1 MLYVAIRIN
10 EMQQGVLH
18 QRGTLSCLFL
28 RNFMLE
34 GCELNME
41 TPLLEMRGITK
52 VYPNGVVANRD
63 VSFSLREGEIHA
75 LAGENG
81 AGKSTLMKM
90 IFGMEEPSEGD
101 IYIYGEKVRLL
112 SPQDAIDRG
121 IGMVH
126 QHFMLVP
133 SFTVAENMVLGMEPR
148 KGFGIHYA
156 EAIQMT
162 EETARKYNLAVNPRA
177 KVEDLTVGMKQKVE
191 ILKALIRGAKIL
203 ILDEPTAVLTPQETE
218 ELFRELKQLKEH
230 GHTIVFISHKLK
242 EVKAIC
248 DRITILRGGRSE
260 GVFEVADV
268 TEQEI
273 SRLMVGRD
281 VVLKYDKSK
290 LDIQKPVL
298 TIENLNVHDA
308 QGKPLLSDIN
318 FSVRGGQIVGIAG
331 VEGNGQR
338 ELVEA
343 LTGGLAGVTSSGT
356 VEVNGTQIRESNIL
370 NIRNLGVS
378 YIPEDRMSQ
387 GSAGEAS
394 ISDNMI
400 STHYR
405 SKAINNGLFLR
416 GSRIAS
422 LAAKLIEDFKIR
434 CSGPKQQIGMLSGG
448 NMQKVVVARECST
461 EPQLLIAEQPTRGV
475 DVGAAQ
481 LIHQKLLE
489 LRENQGAIVLLSAD
503 LNEVLEIS
511 DCLLVMYEGQIVAY
525 IEDPSGMSEEELG
538 LYMLGSKRQDAADI
552 RRAMN
557 HV

>member
-1 MLYVAIRIN
+1 
-10 EMQQGVLH
+10 
-18 QRGTLSCLFL
+18 
-28 RNFMLE
+28 
-34 GCELNME
+34 ME

-63 VSFSLREGEIHA
+63 VNFSLREGEIHA

-90 IFGMEEPSEGD
+90 IFGMEEPSEGE
-101 IYIYGEKVRLL
+101 IYIRGEKVRLQ

-148 KGFGIHYA
+148 KGLGIHYA
-156 EAIQMT
+156 EAIRMT
-162 EETARKYNLAVNPRA
+162 EETARKYNLAVNPKA

-191 ILKALIRGAKIL
+191 ILKALLRGAKIL

-218 ELFRELKQLKEH
+218 ELFRELQQLKEH

-248 DRITILRGGRSE
+248 DRITILRGGSSE
-260 GVFEVADV
+260 GVFQTADMS
-268 TEQEI
+268 EQEI

-281 VVLKYDKSK
+281 VVLKYDKPNVA
-290 LDIQKPVL
+290 LQEPVL
-298 TIENLNVHDA
+298 TVQELNVSDR
-308 QGKPLLSDIN
+308 QGNSLLRDVN
-318 FSVRGGQIVGIAG
+318 FTVHGGQIVGIAG

-338 ELVEA
+338 ELIEA
-343 LTGGLAGVTSSGT
+343 LTGGLQGVSSNGAVQVKGT
-356 VEVNGTQIRESNIL
+356 EIREADIL
-370 NIRNLGVS
+370 TIRNLGVA

-387 GSAGEAS
+387 GSAAEAS
-394 ISDNMI
+394 ISDNLI
-400 STHYR
+400 STRYR
-405 SKAINNGLFLR
+405 SKAMNKGFFLR
-416 GSRIAS
+416 GSSVMEMATR
-422 LAAKLIEDFKIR
+422 LIEDFKIR
-434 CSGPKQQIGMLSGG
+434 CSGPKQPIGMLSGG
-448 NMQKVVVARECST
+448 NMQKVVVARECSAN
-461 EPQLLIAEQPTRGV
+461 PQLLIAEQPTRGV

-489 LRENQGAIVLLSAD
+489 LREKQSAIVLVSAD

-525 IEDPSGMSEEELG
+525 IENPSGMSEEELG
-538 LYMLGSKRQDAADI
+538 LYMLGIKRQDAQQI
-552 RRAMN
+552 RRALS